1 MIIAIPQGALIPA
14 IAAFVAVTLFA
25 VSAAMLW
32 EWMHEQ
38 RQRRNV
44 VGQLRDLVDNP
55 VDKASAQILRA
66 EGGEAAWVES
76 LAVRLPS
83 LRTVD
88 RMLQQAGMTWT
99 LQTFVLLTLA
109 FGVGLALSGLMLTQ
123 SFLAGLVIAAIG
135 ASLPYMFVRMRR
147 KKRLGAFE
155 EQLPEAIELIG
166 RALRAGHPLS
176 SGFKMAAD
184 DSSEPVAGEL
194 RRVFEEQR
202 FGLPVPDSLLNMADR
217 VGLMDVRIL
226 VTAILIQREVGGNLA
241 EILDNLAKVVRE
253 RFTIRRQL
261 RVFTAQGRMTGY
273 LLAALPLLLF
283 AILWNMNA
291 DYMRILFTDPIG
303 KLVVTVALVMQVAG
317 YIWIRKVVD
326 IEI

>member
-1 MIIAIPQGALIPA
+1 MVDIPQGALLPA
-14 IAAFVAVTLFA
+14 AAAFVAVTLFA
-25 VSAAMLW
+25 VSAALVW
-32 EWMHEQ
+32 EWWGEQ
-38 RQRRNV
+38 QRRRNV
-44 VGQLRDLVDNP
+44 VGQLRDLVENP
-55 VDKASAQILRA
+55 LDPASAQILREESA
-66 EGGEAAWVES
+66 GAAWIEA
-76 LAVRLPS
+76 LAARLPS

-88 RMLQQAGMTWT
+88 RMLQQGGMSWT
-99 LQTFVLLTLA
+99 LQTFVLLTLG
-109 FGVGLALSGLMLTQ
+109 FGVGLGLSGIMLTR
-123 SFLAGLVIAAIG
+123 SFLSALAIAFVG
-135 ASLPYMFVRMRR
+135 ALLPYMFVRFRR
-147 KKRLGAFE
+147 NKRLGAFE

-184 DSSEPVAGEL
+184 DSSEPIAGEL

-202 FGLPVPDSLLNMADR
+202 FGLPVPDSLLNLADR
-217 VGLMDVRIL
+217 MGLMDVRIL

-273 LLAALPLLLF
+273 LLAVLPLALF
-283 AILWNMNA
+283 AILWSMNA
-291 DYMRILFTDPIG
+291 DYMRILFTDPMG
-303 KLVVTVALVMQVAG
+303 KLVVIIGLVMQVGG
-317 YIWIRKVVD
+317 YFWIRRVVD

>member
-1 MIIAIPQGALIPA
+1 MVDIPQGALLPA

-25 VSAAMLW
+25 VSAALVW
-32 EWMHEQ
+32 EWWREQ
-38 RQRRNV
+38 QRRRNV

-55 VDKASAQILRA
+55 LDPASSQILR
-66 EGGEAAWVES
+66 EDGDEAAWIEA
-76 LAVRLPS
+76 LAVRLPT

-99 LQTFVLLTLA
+99 LQTFVLLTLG
-109 FGVGLALSGLMLTQ
+109 FGVGLGLSGIMLTR
-123 SFLAGLVIAAIG
+123 SFVAALVIAVIG
-135 ASLPYMFVRMRR
+135 ALMPYMFVRFRR
-147 KKRLGAFE
+147 NKRLGSFE

-184 DSSEPVAGEL
+184 DSPEPIAGEL

-202 FGLPVPDSLLNMADR
+202 FGLPVPDSLLNLADR
-217 VGLMDVRIL
+217 MGLMDVRIL

-261 RVFTAQGRMTGY
+261 RVYTAQGRMTGY
-273 LLAALPLLLF
+273 LLAFLPFGLF
-283 AILWNMNA
+283 AILWSMNA
-291 DYMRILFTDPIG
+291 DYMRILFTDPMG
-303 KLVVTVALVMQVAG
+303 KLVVIIGLVMQVVG
-317 YIWIRKVVD
+317 YFWIRKVVN

>member
-1 MIIAIPQGALIPA
+1 MVDIPQGALLPA

-25 VSAAMLW
+25 VSAALVW
-32 EWMHEQ
+32 EWWREQ
-38 RQRRNV
+38 QRRRNV

-55 VDKASAQILRA
+55 LDPASTQILRE
-66 EGGEAAWVES
+66 EGDQAAWIEALS
-76 LAVRLPS
+76 ARLPT

-99 LQTFVLLTLA
+99 LQTFVLLTLG
-109 FGVGLALSGLMLTQ
+109 FGVGLGLSGIMLTR
-123 SFLAGLVIAAIG
+123 SFTGALVIAVIG
-135 ASLPYMFVRMRR
+135 ALLPYMFVRFRR
-147 KKRLGAFE
+147 NKRLGAFE
-155 EQLPEAIELIG
+155 ERLPEAIELIG

-184 DSSEPVAGEL
+184 DSSEPIAGEL

-202 FGLPVPDSLLNMADR
+202 FGLPVPDSLLNLADR
-217 VGLMDVRIL
+217 MGLMDVRIL

-273 LLAALPLLLF
+273 LLAVLPLALF
-283 AILWNMNA
+283 SILWSMNA
-291 DYMRILFTDPIG
+291 DYMRILFTDPMG
-303 KLVVTVALVMQVAG
+303 KLVVIIGIIMQIVG
-317 YIWIRKVVD
+317 YFWIRRVVD

>member
-1 MIIAIPQGALIPA
+1 MVDIPQGALLPA

-25 VSAAMLW
+25 VSAALVW
-32 EWMHEQ
+32 EWWREQ
-38 RQRRNV
+38 QRRRNV

-55 VDKASAQILRA
+55 LDPASTQILRE
-66 EGGEAAWVES
+66 EGDQAAWIEA
-76 LAVRLPS
+76 LAARLPT

-99 LQTFVLLTLA
+99 LQTFVLLTLG
-109 FGVGLALSGLMLTQ
+109 FGVGLGLSGIMLTR
-123 SFLAGLVIAAIG
+123 SFTGALVIAVIG
-135 ASLPYMFVRMRR
+135 ALLPYMFVRLRR
-147 KKRLGAFE
+147 NKRLGAFE

-184 DSSEPVAGEL
+184 DSSEPIAGEL

-202 FGLPVPDSLLNMADR
+202 FGLPVPDSLLNLADR
-217 VGLMDVRIL
+217 MGLMDVRIL

-273 LLAALPLLLF
+273 MLAVLPLLLF
-283 AILWNMNA
+283 GILWSMNA
-291 DYMRILFTDPIG
+291 DYMRILFTDPMG
-303 KLVVTVALVMQVAG
+303 KLVVIIGIVMQIVG
-317 YIWIRKVVD
+317 YFWIRRVVD

>member
-1 MIIAIPQGALIPA
+1 MVAIPQGALLPA
-14 IAAFVAVTLFA
+14 AAAFVAVTLFA
-25 VSAAMLW
+25 VSAALVW
-32 EWMHEQ
+32 EWWREQ
-38 RQRRNV
+38 QQRRNV

-55 VDKASAQILRA
+55 LDPASSQILRD
-66 EGGEAAWVES
+66 EGTEAAWIEA
-76 LAVRLPS
+76 LAARLPS

-99 LQTFVLLTLA
+99 LQTFVLLTLG
-109 FGVGLALSGLMLTQ
+109 FGVGLALSGLMLTR
-123 SFLAGLVIAAIG
+123 SFLGALVIAAIG
-135 ASLPYMFVRMRR
+135 ALMPYMFVRFRR
-147 KKRLGAFE
+147 GKRLGAFE
-155 EQLPEAIELIG
+155 EQLPESIELIG

-184 DSSEPVAGEL
+184 DSPEPIAGEL

-202 FGLPVPDSLLNMADR
+202 FGLPVPDSLLNLADR
-217 VGLMDVRIL
+217 MGLMDVRIL

-261 RVFTAQGRMTGY
+261 RVYTAQGRMTGY
-273 LLAALPLLLF
+273 LLAFLPFGLF
-283 AILWNMNA
+283 AILWSMNA
-291 DYMRILFTDPIG
+291 DYMRILFTDPMG
-303 KLVVTVALVMQVAG
+303 KLVVIIGLVMQVVG
-317 YIWIRKVVD
+317 YFWIRKVVN

>member
-1 MIIAIPQGALIPA
+1 MVDIPQGALLPA

-25 VSAAMLW
+25 VSAALVW
-32 EWMHEQ
+32 EWWREQ
-38 RQRRNV
+38 QQRRNV
-44 VGQLRDLVDNP
+44 VGQLRDLVENP
-55 VDKASAQILRA
+55 LDPASSQILRE
-66 EGGEAAWVES
+66 EGSEAAWIEA
-76 LAVRLPS
+76 LAARLPS
-83 LRTVD
+83 LRTID

-99 LQTFVLLTLA
+99 LQTFILLTLG
-109 FGVGLALSGLMLTQ
+109 FGVGLGLSGTMLTR
-123 SFLAGLVIAAIG
+123 SFIG
-135 ASLPYMFVRMRR
+135 ALIIAVIGALMPYMFVRFRR
-147 KKRLGAFE
+147 NKRLGAFE

-184 DSSEPVAGEL
+184 DSSEPIAGEL

-202 FGLPVPDSLLNMADR
+202 FGLPVPDSLLNLADR
-217 VGLMDVRIL
+217 MGLMDVRIL

-273 LLAALPLLLF
+273 LLAVLPLALF
-283 AILWNMNA
+283 GILWSMNA
-291 DYMRILFTDPIG
+291 DYMRILFTDPMG
-303 KLVVTVALVMQVAG
+303 KLVVIIGLIMQVAG
-317 YIWIRKVVD
+317 YFWIRRVVD

>member
-1 MIIAIPQGALIPA
+1 MVDIPQGALLPA

-25 VSAAMLW
+25 VSAALVW
-32 EWMHEQ
+32 EWWREQ
-38 RQRRNV
+38 QRRRNV

-55 VDKASAQILRA
+55 LDPASAQILR
-66 EGGEAAWVES
+66 EDSDEAAWIEA
-76 LAVRLPS
+76 LAARLPS

-99 LQTFVLLTLA
+99 LQTFVLLTLG
-109 FGVGLALSGLMLTQ
+109 FGVGLGLSGIMLTR
-123 SFLAGLVIAAIG
+123 SLIG
-135 ASLPYMFVRMRR
+135 AMLIALIGALLPYMFVRMRR
-147 KKRLGAFE
+147 NKRLGAFE

-184 DSSEPVAGEL
+184 DSSEPIAGEL

-202 FGLPVPDSLLNMADR
+202 FGLPVPDSLLNLADR
-217 VGLMDVRIL
+217 MGLMDVRIL

-241 EILDNLAKVVRE
+241 EILDNLARVVRE

-273 LLAALPLLLF
+273 LLAVLPFLLF
-283 AILWNMNA
+283 GILWSMNA
-291 DYMRILFTDPIG
+291 DYMRILFTDPMG
-303 KLVVTVALVMQVAG
+303 KLVVVIGLVMQIAG
-317 YIWIRKVVD
+317 FFWIRRVVD

>member
-1 MIIAIPQGALIPA
+1 MVAIPQGALLPA
-14 IAAFVAVTLFA
+14 AAAFVAVTLFA
-25 VSAAMLW
+25 VSAALIW
-32 EWMHEQ
+32 EWWREQ
-38 RQRRNV
+38 QQRRNV

-55 VDKASAQILRA
+55 LDPASSQILRD
-66 EGGEAAWVES
+66 EGNEAAWIEA
-76 LAVRLPS
+76 LAARLPS

-99 LQTFVLLTLA
+99 LQTFVLLTLG

-123 SFLAGLVIAAIG
+123 SFIGALVIAGIG
-135 ASLPYMFVRMRR
+135 ALMPYMFVRFRR
-147 KKRLGAFE
+147 SKRLGAFE
-155 EQLPEAIELIG
+155 EQLPESIELIG

-184 DSSEPVAGEL
+184 DSPEPIAGEL

-202 FGLPVPDSLLNMADR
+202 FGLPVPDSLLNLADR
-217 VGLMDVRIL
+217 MGLMDVRIL

-273 LLAALPLLLF
+273 LLAFLPFALF
-283 AILWNMNA
+283 SILWSMNA
-291 DYMRILFTDPIG
+291 DYMRILFTDPMG
-303 KLVVTVALVMQVAG
+303 KLVVIIGLVMQVVG
-317 YIWIRKVVD
+317 YFWIRKVVN

>member
-1 MIIAIPQGALIPA
+1 MVDIPQGALLPA

-25 VSAAMLW
+25 VSAALVW
-32 EWMHEQ
+32 EWWREQ
-38 RQRRNV
+38 QRRRNV

-55 VDKASAQILRA
+55 LDPASSQILR
-66 EGGEAAWVES
+66 EDSDEAAWIEA
-76 LAVRLPS
+76 LAARLPT

-88 RMLQQAGMTWT
+88 RMLQQAGMSWT
-99 LQTFVLLTLA
+99 LQTFVLLTLG
-109 FGVGLALSGLMLTQ
+109 FGVGLGLSGIMLTR
-123 SFLAGLVIAAIG
+123 SAIG
-135 ASLPYMFVRMRR
+135 ALLIAFIGALMPYMFVRHRR
-147 KKRLGAFE
+147 NRRLGAFE

-184 DSSEPVAGEL
+184 DSSEPIAGEL

-202 FGLPVPDSLLNMADR
+202 FGLPVPDSLLNLADR
-217 VGLMDVRIL
+217 MGLMDVRIL

-241 EILDNLAKVVRE
+241 EILDNLARVVRE

-273 LLAALPLLLF
+273 LLAVLPLLLF
-283 AILWNMNA
+283 GILWSMNA
-291 DYMRILFTDPIG
+291 DYMRILFTDPMG
-303 KLVVTVALVMQVAG
+303 KLVVTLGIIMQIAG
-317 YIWIRKVVD
+317 YFWIRRVVD

>member
-1 MIIAIPQGALIPA
+1 MVDIPQGALLPA

-25 VSAAMLW
+25 VSAALLW
-32 EWMHEQ
+32 EWWREQ
-38 RQRRNV
+38 QRRKNV
-44 VGQLRDLVDNP
+44 VGQLRDLVENP
-55 VDKASAQILRA
+55 LDPASSQILR
-66 EGGEAAWVES
+66 EDSDEAAWIEALS
-76 LAVRLPS
+76 ARLPS

-88 RMLQQAGMTWT
+88 RMLQQAGMSWT

-109 FGVGLALSGLMLTQ
+109 FGIGLGLSGIMLTR
-123 SFLAGLVIAAIG
+123 SLIGATVIALIG
-135 ASLPYMFVRMRR
+135 ALLPYMFVRMRR
-147 KKRLGAFE
+147 NKRLGAFE

-184 DSSEPVAGEL
+184 DSSEPIAGEL

-202 FGLPVPDSLLNMADR
+202 FGLPVPDSLLNLADR
-217 VGLMDVRIL
+217 MGLMDVRIL

-241 EILDNLAKVVRE
+241 EILDNLARVVRE

-273 LLAALPLLLF
+273 LLAVLPFLLF
-283 AILWNMNA
+283 AILWSMNA
-291 DYMRILFTDPIG
+291 DYMRILFTDPMG
-303 KLVVTVALVMQVAG
+303 KLVVVIGLIMQIAG
-317 YIWIRKVVD
+317 FFWIRRVVD

>member
-1 MIIAIPQGALIPA
+1 MVDIPQGALLPA
-14 IAAFVAVTLFA
+14 VAAFVAVTLFA
-25 VSAAMLW
+25 VSAALVW
-32 EWMHEQ
+32 EWWREQ
-38 RQRRNV
+38 QRRRNV
-44 VGQLRDLVDNP
+44 VGQLKDLVDNP
-55 VDKASAQILRA
+55 LDPASAQILRDDV
-66 EGGEAAWVES
+66 GGAAWIDA
-76 LAVRLPS
+76 LALRLPT

-88 RMLQQAGMTWT
+88 RMLQQGGMSWT
-99 LQTFVLLTLA
+99 LQTFVLLTLG
-109 FGVGLALSGLMLTQ
+109 FGIGLGLSGVMLTQ
-123 SFLAGLVIAAIG
+123 SFLGALFIASVG
-135 ASLPYMFVRMRR
+135 ALLPYMFVRFRR
-147 KKRLGAFE
+147 SKRLGAFE

-184 DSSEPVAGEL
+184 DSSEPIASEL

-202 FGLPVPDSLLNMADR
+202 FGMPVPDSLLNMADR
-217 VGLMDVRIL
+217 IGLIDVRIL

-273 LLAALPLLLF
+273 LLAVLPLGLF
-283 AILWNMNA
+283 GILWTMNA
-291 DYMRILFTDPIG
+291 DYMRILFTDPMG
-303 KLVVTVALVMQVAG
+303 KLVVIIALVMQVAG
-317 YIWIRKVVD
+317 YFWIRRVVN

>member
-1 MIIAIPQGALIPA
+1 MVAIPQGALLPA
-14 IAAFVAVTLFA
+14 AAAFVAVTLFA
-25 VSAAMLW
+25 VSAALVW
-32 EWMHEQ
+32 EWWREQ
-38 RQRRNV
+38 QQRRNV

-55 VDKASAQILRA
+55 LDPASSQILRE
-66 EGGEAAWVES
+66 EGTEAAWIEA
-76 LAVRLPS
+76 LAARLPS

-88 RMLQQAGMTWT
+88 RMLQQAGMSWT
-99 LQTFVLLTLA
+99 LQTFVLLTLG
-109 FGVGLALSGLMLTQ
+109 FGVGLALSGLMLTR
-123 SFLAGLVIAAIG
+123 SFLGALVIAAIG
-135 ASLPYMFVRMRR
+135 ALMPYMFVRFRR
-147 KKRLGAFE
+147 GKRLGAFE
-155 EQLPEAIELIG
+155 EQLPESIELIG

-184 DSSEPVAGEL
+184 DSPEPIAGEL

-202 FGLPVPDSLLNMADR
+202 FGLPVPDSLLNLADR
-217 VGLMDVRIL
+217 MGLMDVRIL

-273 LLAALPLLLF
+273 LLAFLPFGLF
-283 AILWNMNA
+283 AILWSMNA
-291 DYMRILFTDPIG
+291 DYMRILFTDPMGKQVVIIG
-303 KLVVTVALVMQVAG
+303 LVMQVVG
-317 YIWIRKVVD
+317 YFWIRNVVN

>member
-1 MIIAIPQGALIPA
+1 VVAVPQGALLPA
-14 IAAFVAVTLFA
+14 AAAFVAVTLFA
-25 VSAAMLW
+25 VSAALVW
-32 EWMHEQ
+32 EWWREQ
-38 RQRRNV
+38 QQRRNV

-55 VDKASAQILRA
+55 LDPASSQILRD
-66 EGGEAAWVES
+66 EGGEAAWIEA
-76 LAVRLPS
+76 LAARLPS

-99 LQTFVLLTLA
+99 LQTFVLLTLG

-123 SFLAGLVIAAIG
+123 SFIGALVIAGIG
-135 ASLPYMFVRMRR
+135 ALMPYMFVRFRR
-147 KKRLGAFE
+147 SKRLGAFE
-155 EQLPEAIELIG
+155 EQLPESIELIG

-184 DSSEPVAGEL
+184 DSPEPIAGEL

-202 FGLPVPDSLLNMADR
+202 FGLPVPDSLLNLADR
-217 VGLMDVRIL
+217 MGLMDVRIL

-273 LLAALPLLLF
+273 LLAFLPFALF
-283 AILWNMNA
+283 SILWSMNA
-291 DYMRILFTDPIG
+291 DYMRILFTDPMG
-303 KLVVTVALVMQVAG
+303 KLVVIIGLVMQVVG
-317 YIWIRKVVD
+317 YLWIRKVVN

>member
-1 MIIAIPQGALIPA
+1 MVAIPQGALLPA
-14 IAAFVAVTLFA
+14 AAAFVAVTLFA
-25 VSAAMLW
+25 VSGALVW
-32 EWMHEQ
+32 EWWREQ
-38 RQRRNV
+38 QQRRNV

-55 VDKASAQILRA
+55 LDPASSQILRD
-66 EGGEAAWVES
+66 EGSEAAWVEA
-76 LAVRLPS
+76 LAARLPS

-99 LQTFVLLTLA
+99 LQTFVLLTLG

-123 SFLAGLVIAAIG
+123 SFLGALVIAGIG
-135 ASLPYMFVRMRR
+135 ALMPYMFVRFRR
-147 KKRLGAFE
+147 GKRLGAFE
-155 EQLPEAIELIG
+155 EQLPESIELIG

-184 DSSEPVAGEL
+184 DSPEPIAGEL

-202 FGLPVPDSLLNMADR
+202 FGLPVPDSLLNLADR
-217 VGLMDVRIL
+217 MGLMDVRIL

-273 LLAALPLLLF
+273 LLAFLPFGLF
-283 AILWNMNA
+283 AILWSMNA
-291 DYMRILFTDPIG
+291 DYMRILFTDPMG
-303 KLVVTVALVMQVAG
+303 KLVVTIGLVMQVVG
-317 YIWIRKVVD
+317 YFWIRKVVN